1 MITILQH
8 RKPVQQLEPPYYSAI
23 TIMFQWKMDSQII
36 GRLTQSK
43 EHSTNVDTYGAYKRV
58 DKKIK
63 PVSQRIPP
71 EFKVTHT
78 VPYDLLTTLVPID
91 MNFLDPE
98 PTQKF
103 TQERIDK
110 INNDMLSHD
119 FLSPEE
125 RKLFLYV
132 LIKNEAAIAF
142 VDEDCGTLKE
152 SYFSPY
158 KIHTS
163 HWHMLVACLFMHEP
177 NSTDSQ

>member
-1 MITILQH
+1 
-8 RKPVQQLEPPYYSAI
+8 
-23 TIMFQWKMDSQII
+23 MDSQII

-71 EFKVTHT
+71 EFKVTRT
-78 VPYDLLTTLVPID
+78 VPYDLLTTLVPIN
-91 MNFLDPE
+91 MNFLDPK
-98 PTQKF
+98 PTQKL

-110 INNDMLSHD
+110 INNDLLSHD

-132 LIKNEAAIAF
+132 LIKNKAAIAF
-142 VDEDCGTLKE
+142 VDEDRGTLKE

-158 KIHTS
+158 KIPHIP
-163 HWHMLVACLFMHEP
+163 HEP
-177 NSTDSQ
+177 WQQKNIPIPPGLREKVIELLQLNIKAGVYKPCQSSYRS